1 MPCALARDEAV
12 ALLPRC
18 SVAWRETTNAF
29 ADHVGDRGSSSLM
42 NELLVESK
50 SSQVAKVAGPNV
62 GYVPLLA
69 RYPFE

>member
-1 MPCALARDEAV
+1 MPCAGDEAA
-12 ALLPRC
+12 ALLRRG
-18 SVAWRETTNAF
+18 SVARRKTTYAF